1 MIELLF
7 NIKDNWIDKQ
17 EYAFLFID
25 AILFLLFLI
34 AVLYLFIF
42 AAYSKKKALYHYP
55 KAKKKYRYAILFPA
69 YMEDAVIIDSVQ
81 SFFKQNY
88 PRELYEVIVISDQ
101 MTEETISKL
110 KKTTATVTQ
119 ILDPMSTKINALQ
132 LAIKNIEQER
142 TSYDMVVVLDADNIV
157 NPDFLEKINDA
168 FYSGCL
174 AIQTHRVAKNRD
186 TNTAVLDAVSEE
198 INNAIFRKG
207 HTRLGFSSGLSG
219 SGMAFEYELFKNLIQ
234 GIDEIGEDKYMERK
248 LLLQNVY
255 IEYLEDVY
263 TFDEKVRGKKEFYN
277 QRRRWLATQFSNLF
291 SGISKLPR
299 AILSGKWDYCDKLF
313 QWMMPPRIIL
323 LGFVI
328 LIACFLSVI
337 NILLSI
343 KWWGLLLFIGI
354 TFSLAVPD
362 YLVDKQFKKAIV
374 SLPILFLLMFFNLF
388 RLRGGNK
395 KFIHTKHS
403 IKHENSH

>member
-1 MIELLF
+1 MIELIF

-42 AAYSKKKALYHYP
+42 AVYSKKKALYSYP
-55 KAKKKYRYAILFPA
+55 TAKKKYRYAILFPA
-69 YMEDAVIIDSVQ
+69 YMEDDVILDSVQ
-81 SFFKQNY
+81 SFFKQDY
-88 PRELYEVIVISDQ
+88 PRELYDVIVISDQ

-110 KKTTATVTQ
+110 RKSSAKITQ

-132 LAIKNIEQER
+132 EALKNIEQEKL
-142 TSYDMVVVLDADNIV
+142 SYDMVVVLDADNIV

-174 AIQTHRVAKNRD
+174 AIQTHRIAKNRD

-219 SGMAFEYELFKNLIQ
+219 SGMAFEYELFKNMIQ
-234 GIDEIGEDKYMERK
+234 GVDEIGEDKYMERK
-248 LLLQNVY
+248 LLLQNIY
-255 IEYLEDVY
+255 IEYLEEVY

-291 SGISKLPR
+291 SGISQLPK
-299 AILSGKWDYCDKLF
+299 ALLSGKWDYCDKLF
-313 QWMMPPRIIL
+313 QWMMPPRILL

-328 LIACFLSVI
+328 LIACVLSVI
-337 NILLSI
+337 NIFLSF

-362 YLVDKQFKKAIV
+362 YLVDKQFKKAII

-403 IKHENSH
+403 IRHENSN

>member
-1 MIELLF
+1 MIEIIF

-17 EYAFLFID
+17 EYAFLLID

-34 AVLYLFIF
+34 AALYLFIF
-42 AAYSKKKALYHYP
+42 AAYSKKRPLYSYP
-55 KAKKKYRYAILFPA
+55 PAKKKHRYVILFPA
-69 YMEDAVIIDSVQ
+69 YMEDDVIIDSVQ
-81 SFFKQNY
+81 SFFKQKY
-88 PRELYEVIVISDQ
+88 PRELYDVIVISDQ
-101 MTEETISKL
+101 MTEETISML
-110 KKTTATVTQ
+110 KETTAKVTQ

-132 LAIKNIEQER
+132 EAIKNIEQENL
-142 TSYDMVVVLDADNIV
+142 SYDMVVVLDADNIV

-174 AIQTHRVAKNRD
+174 AIQTHRIAKNRD
-186 TNTAVLDAVSEE
+186 TNTAVLDAISEE

-219 SGMAFEYELFKNLIQ
+219 SGMAFEYELFKNMIQ
-234 GIDEIGEDKYMERK
+234 GVDEIGEDKYMERK
-248 LLLQNVY
+248 LLLQNIY
-255 IEYLEDVY
+255 IEYLEEVY

-291 SGISKLPR
+291 SGISQLPK
-299 AILSGKWDYCDKLF
+299 ALLSGKWDYCDKLF
-313 QWMMPPRIIL
+313 QWMMPPRILL

-328 LIACFLSVI
+328 LIACVLSVI
-337 NILLSI
+337 NIFLSF

-362 YLVDKQFKKAIV
+362 YLVDKQFKKAII

-403 IKHENSH
+403 IRHENSN

>member
-7 NIKDNWIDKQ
+7 NIKNNWIDKQ

-34 AVLYLFIF
+34 AALYLFIF
-42 AAYSKKKALYHYP
+42 AAYSKKKVLYTYP
-55 KAKKKYRYAILFPA
+55 TANKKYRYVILFPA
-69 YMEDAVIIDSVQ
+69 YMEDNVIIDSVR
-81 SFFKQNY
+81 SFFKQDY
-88 PRELYEVIVISDQ
+88 PRELYDVIVMSDQ
-101 MTEETISKL
+101 MQEDTITTLEELTAKVIQIS
-110 KKTTATVTQ
+110 
-119 ILDPMSTKINALQ
+119 DPRSTKIYALQ
-132 LAIKNIEQER
+132 KAIEYIDKREL
-142 TSYDMVVVLDADNIV
+142 SYDMVVVLDADNIV
-157 NPDFLEKINDA
+157 KPHFLEKINDA

-198 INNAIFRKG
+198 INNSIFRKG

-219 SGMAFEYELFKNLIQ
+219 SGMAFEYKLFKNMIQ
-234 GIDEIGEDKYMERK
+234 GIDEIGEDKHMERK
-248 LLLQNVY
+248 LLLQNIY

-277 QRRRWLATQFSNLF
+277 QRRRWLATQFNNLF
-291 SGISKLPR
+291 SGISQLPG
-299 AILSGKWDYCDKLF
+299 AILRGKWDYCDKLF
-313 QWMMPPRIIL
+313 QWMMPPRILL
-323 LGFVI
+323 LGFVV
-328 LIACFLSVI
+328 LISCFLSVI
-337 NILLSI
+337 NIFLSI
-343 KWWGLLLFIGI
+343 KWWGLLLFIAI

-374 SLPILFLLMFFNLF
+374 SLPILFFLMFINLF
-388 RLRGGNK
+388 RIRGGSK

-403 IKHENSH
+403 LKHENSH